1 MSEQE
6 LKQMFDRLVPDPQRA
21 EELLCQLLSSFLEN
35 SEREQTERTLF
46 HN

>member
-21 EELLCQLLSSFLEN
+21 EELLCQLLLEN